1 MIRLYNVH
9 KNYGQHVALR
19 DVSFTVSKGEFC
31 YITGPSGA
39 GKTTMLKLLYGA
51 IQPTTGQL
59 QVAGMNLSLLKKNQL
74 PLLRQQIG
82 IVFQDFKLIP
92 TRTVGENIGLAL
104 EVIGTPRHLIERRV
118 QAVLNI
124 VGLPG
129 RDHLYPAYLS
139 GGEQQR
145 VAIARA
151 IINDPSI
158 LLADEPTGNLD
169 GAMAVAV
176 MDILQKI
183 NLRGTTVLV
192 ATHDAALMKR
202 FPYRCIRFRNG
213 QLEKR

>member
-1 MIRLYNVH
+1 MIRLYDVS
-9 KNYGQHVALR
+9 KQYGKIYALH
-19 DVSFTVSKGEFC
+19 DISFTVSKGEFC

-51 IQPTTGQL
+51 IAPSNGQL
-59 QVAGMNLSLLKKNQL
+59 QVAGMDLSQLSNRQL
-74 PLLRQQIG
+74 PQLRRNIG
-82 IVFQDFKLIP
+82 IVFQDFKLISK
-92 TRTVGENIGLAL
+92 RTVGENIGMAL
-104 EVIGTPRHLIERRV
+104 EVLGMPRDIIKRRV
-118 QAVLNI
+118 NAVLSI
-124 VGLPG
+124 VGLQG
-129 RDHLYPAYLS
+129 KENVYPPFLS

-145 VAIARA
+145 VAVARA
-151 IINDPSI
+151 IVNDPSI

-202 FPYRCIRFRNG
+202 FPYRCIRFRSG
-213 QLEKR
+213 KLEQQ